1 MDTKLNAATA
11 ISQLLSPLNED
22 QLEIFASILIRT
34 ELKKN
39 ELLFKEGQISD
50 QIGYVYKGMVRQF
63 YYKNNRELTEHFA

>member
-34 ELKKN
+34 ELK
-39 ELLFKEGQISD
+39 
-50 QIGYVYKGMVRQF
+50 
-63 YYKNNRELTEHFA
+63 